1 MNLSR
6 VTVFFIVL
14 GCFFVAVPAAYSASI
29 KERMAARIPEI
40 NTLKDQGIVGENN
53 KGLLEYRSDKK
64 AKQDLVTSE
73 NKDRKAVYQAIAKS
87 QGASVEL
94 VAQKRAQMIAK
105 SGKSGHWFQ
114 KPNGEWY
121 RK

>member
-14 GCFFVAVPAAYSASI
+14 GCFLLAVPAAYSASI

-40 NTLKDQGIVGENN
+40 NALKDQGIVGENN
-53 KGLLEYRSDKK
+53 KGLLEYRSGQKTR
-64 AKQDLVTSE
+64 QDLIASE

-87 QGASVEL
+87 QGASLEL
-94 VAQKRAQMIAK
+94 VAQKRAQMIAQG
-105 SGKSGHWFQ
+105 GKSGHWFQ